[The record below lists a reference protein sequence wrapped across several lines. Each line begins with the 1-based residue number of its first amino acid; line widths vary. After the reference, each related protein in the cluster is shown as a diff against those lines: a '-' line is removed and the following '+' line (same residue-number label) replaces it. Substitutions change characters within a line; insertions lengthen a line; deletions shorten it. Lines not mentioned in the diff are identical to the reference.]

1 MKQYDYS
8 MSMSQRERIT
18 VTIDPAVLQRIDA
31 ISQARE
37 ESRSA
42 TIERILRN
50 GAQDEEE
57 MLETIGKGIQGQV
70 MAVLLNNPQILNA
83 MSKLVGDQL
92 TDDDLARLQDGGPG
106 VIEAGKRYRSTQQS
120 KTKKGKSVE

>member
-1 MKQYDYS
+1 
-8 MSMSQRERIT
+8 MSMAQRERIT
-18 VTIDPAVLQRIDA
+18 VTIDPAVLKRIDA

-50 GAQDEEE
+50 GARDEEE

-92 TDDDLARLQDGGPG
+92 ADEDLARLQDGGPG

-120 KTKKGKSVE
+120 KTKKEKSVE

>member
-1 MKQYDYS
+1 MP
-8 MSMSQRERIT
+8 QRERIT
-18 VTIDPAVLQRIDA
+18 VTRDQAVLLRINL
-31 ISQARE
+31 ISQACE
-37 ESRSA
+37 EFHSA
-42 TIERILRN
+42 TIERILR
-50 GAQDEEE
+50 DEEE

-92 TDDDLARLQDGGPG
+92 SDDKLARLQDRGPG
-106 VIEAGKRYRSTQQS
+106 VIEAGKRYRSTQKS